1 MSEEFK
7 LEIISPEKSFFS
19 KDKVTEVVIPG
30 YEGEI
35 GVLKDHISLIS
46 FLKPGIIKV
55 FSKDGEEL
63 FLERARKC
71 RDYGAAVIVM
81 AFDENGQADTLDR
94 RKNIVQRCYQL
105 LVNDV
110 GIPPD
115 DIIFDPNILTI
126 GTGTAPRPIQPY
138 HCIRNIHQRRHRGAQ
153 RVRRRLY

>member
-30 YEGEI
+30 YEGEM

-63 FLERARKC
+63 FFVEDGIAEFK
-71 RDYGAAVIVM
+71 
-81 AFDENGQADTLDR
+81 ENELS
-94 RKNIVQRCYQL
+94 
-105 LVNDV
+105 
-110 GIPPD
+110 
-115 DIIFDPNILTI
+115 ILTSSI
-126 GTGTAPRPIQPY
+126 FNLKNKDKNYIEKSIIKSEEELTNKNLDDQKRYLTNHKIDSLKS
-138 HCIRNIHQRRHRGAQ
+138 IN
-153 RVRRRLY
+153 